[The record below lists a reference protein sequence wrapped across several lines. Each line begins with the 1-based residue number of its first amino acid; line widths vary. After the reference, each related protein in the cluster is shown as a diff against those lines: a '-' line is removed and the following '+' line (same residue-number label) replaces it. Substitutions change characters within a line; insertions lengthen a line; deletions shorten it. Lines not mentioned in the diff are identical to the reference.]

1 MRRFG
6 AMSGKVTARAQAWA
20 RGWLRAATP
29 ALAVVV
35 PAVSVS
41 AVSDPAVS
49 VPAVSVPAVSAPAV
63 SDSRPT
69 RPAASALHDV
79 HVSHMRVVV
88 EGPTVAAQVRLF
100 HDDLQ
105 DAVRN
110 HARAPQLVLSS
121 AAGDS
126 AFARYLARS
135 VDVTADGARLA
146 PRLLQ
151 ARDERDAGGILMRVY
166 TVEWAAARPVRRLA
180 LRDALL
186 FEHFRD
192 QQNLAVV
199 LRMPGERR
207 TSLFFAAGDEKAQ
220 VVPL

>member
-1 MRRFG
+1 MSMVHEVEGVMQRSVASVRTSARRW
-6 AMSGKVTARAQAWA
+6 M
-20 RGWLRAATP
+20 RAATP
-29 ALAVVV
+29 ALALAVSAV
-35 PAVSVS
+35 PVSAVSASAVSVS
-41 AVSDPAVS
+41 AVLV
-49 VPAVSVPAVSAPAV
+49 
-63 SDSRPT
+63 
-69 RPAASALHDV
+69 HDV

-88 EGPTVAAQVRLF
+88 EGATVAAQVRLF

-105 DAVRN
+105 DAVRA

-126 AFARYLARS
+126 AFARYFAQA
-135 VDVTADGARLA
+135 VGVTADGVRLV

-151 ARDERDAGGILMRVY
+151 ARDERDAGGIPMRVY
-166 TVEWAAARPVRRLA
+166 TVEMAAARPVRTLA

-199 LRMPGERR
+199 LRLPGDRR
-207 TSLFFAAGDEKAQ
+207 TSLFFAAGDTKAQ
-220 VVPL
+220 VVPE

>member
-1 MRRFG
+1 MRRDG
-6 AMSGKVTARAQAWA
+6 TERRMVARVRTAV
-20 RGWLRAATP
+20 RGWTRGWTRVAAP
-29 ALAVVV
+29 ALAV
-35 PAVSVS
+35 PAL
-41 AVSDPAVS
+41 ADPA
-49 VPAVSVPAVSAPAV
+49 ALA
-63 SDSRPT
+63 
-69 RPAASALHDV
+69 PAASASTVPAAAAVAHDV

-126 AFARYLARS
+126 AFARYFAQS
-135 VDVTADGARLA
+135 VGVTADGVRLA

-151 ARDERDAGGILMRVY
+151 ARDERDAGGVPMRVY
-166 TVEWAAARPVRRLA
+166 TVEYAAARPVRRLA

-199 LRMPGERR
+199 LRLPGDRR
-207 TSLFFAAGDEKAQ
+207 TSLFFASGDTKEQ

>member
-1 MRRFG
+1 MRWWKSTVG
-6 AMSGKVTARAQAWA
+6 RATS
-20 RGWLRAATP
+20 AALP
-29 ALAVVV
+29 ALFVFPPAPSGPPYPARSTR
-35 PAVSVS
+35 PAVSESTES
-41 AVSDPAVS
+41 AA
-49 VPAVSVPAVSAPAV
+49 
-63 SDSRPT
+63 
-69 RPAASALHDV
+69 HDV

-88 EGPTVAAQVRLF
+88 EANTVAAQVRLF

-105 DAVRN
+105 DAVR
-110 HARAPQLVLSS
+110 RAAGQPALSLSS

-126 AFARYLARS
+126 AFVRYFARS
-135 VDVTADGARLA
+135 VSVTADGARLV

-151 ARDERDAGGILMRVY
+151 ARDERDAGGVPMRVY
-166 TVEWAAARPVRRLA
+166 TVELAAARPVRRLA

-207 TSLFFAAGDEKAQ
+207 TSLFFAAGDTREQ
-220 VVPL
+220 VVPE

>member
-1 MRRFG
+1 MIERSGRFG
-6 AMSGKVTARAQAWA
+6 QLR
-20 RGWLRAATP
+20 LRARRSLRMSLP
-29 ALAVVV
+29 ALFAAV
-35 PAVSVS
+35 PAPSGPQY
-41 AVSDPAVS
+41 PARSTRPV
-49 VPAVSVPAVSAPAV
+49 VSAPAV
-63 SDSRPT
+63 S
-69 RPAASALHDV
+69 AHDV

-88 EGPTVAAQVRLF
+88 EGRTVAAQVRLF

-105 DAVRN
+105 DAVRRA
-110 HARAPQLVLSS
+110 ARQPALTLSS

-126 AFARYLARS
+126 AFVRYFARS
-135 VDVTADGARLA
+135 VSVTADGARLV

-151 ARDERDAGGILMRVY
+151 ARDERDAGGVPMRVY
-166 TVEWAAARPVRRLA
+166 TLELAAARPVRRLA

-207 TSLFFAAGDEKAQ
+207 TSLFFAAGDERAQ
-220 VVPL
+220 AIPE

>member
-1 MRRFG
+1 MVMAAELEGVTQRSVASVWTAARRW
-6 AMSGKVTARAQAWA
+6 M
-20 RGWLRAATP
+20 RAAAP
-29 ALAVVV
+29 ALALAVSAV
-35 PAVSVS
+35 PVSAVSASAVSVS
-41 AVSDPAVS
+41 AVLV
-49 VPAVSVPAVSAPAV
+49 
-63 SDSRPT
+63 
-69 RPAASALHDV
+69 HDV

-88 EGPTVAAQVRLF
+88 EGATVAAQVRLF

-105 DAVRN
+105 DAVRA
-110 HARAPQLVLSS
+110 HAKAPLLVLSS

-126 AFARYLARS
+126 AFARYFAQG
-135 VDVTADGARLA
+135 VGVTADGVRLA

-151 ARDERDAGGILMRVY
+151 ARDERDAGGIPMRVY
-166 TVEWAAARPVRRLA
+166 TVELTAARPVRTLA

-199 LRMPGERR
+199 VRMPSERR

-220 VVPL
+220 VVPE